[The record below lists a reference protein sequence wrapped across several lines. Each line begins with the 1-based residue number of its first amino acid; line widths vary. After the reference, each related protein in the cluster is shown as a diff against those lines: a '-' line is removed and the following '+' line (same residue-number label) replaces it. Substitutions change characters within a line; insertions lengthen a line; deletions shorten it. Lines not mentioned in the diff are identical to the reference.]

1 MLRSLLEI
9 AGVVLFRFPW
19 HLRVWAILV
28 AAVNL
33 ASVAFLDVL
42 EGQVVILAILVAL
55 LIMAVI
61 YKRLGYVR
69 LLGLGHIT
77 WFAMLPWLFFRL
89 PSAESNP
96 VLYGWLVTLLVVN
109 SICLVVDSVDV
120 TRFALGDRKPHY
132 GLRPISKDAEG
143 SRDDGSTG

>member
-1 MLRSLLEI
+1 MLL
-9 AGVVLFRFPW
+9 RFPW
-19 HLRVWAILV
+19 HLRVWAMLV
-28 AAVNL
+28 VVTNL
-33 ASVAFLDVL
+33 AAIAFLGVI

-61 YKRLGYVR
+61 YKRLGFVR

-89 PSAESNP
+89 PSAESMP
-96 VLYGWLVTLLVVN
+96 WLYGWLVTLLVVN

-132 GLRPISKDAEG
+132 RLRPNSKSG
-143 SRDDGSTG
+143 MGT